1 MIEALS
7 QLPLW
12 QLLCAYVAL
21 AFVASAIVLR
31 TSRVWMRAVAARSK
45 ALLHG
50 VLAEALPRPLALSVF
65 VVALAAGAKWLPL
78 PTRESTLLSHLVP
91 FASWTLVVI
100 AAMRVVLRAITAYG
114 ESSPDLRSSA
124 GIGRAATWI
133 AGLAIIAVIV
143 SDALG
148 VSLAPALTALGVG
161 SLAMALALQDT
172 LSNFFA
178 GLYLLIDRPLRPTD
192 FVRLEGGQEGYVET
206 IGWRSTH
213 LRTLAGSFIIV
224 PNATLS
230 KAVITNFRAANP
242 RLVVETRIDL
252 ASDVDVDRARKAL
265 ADEAARAVDVP
276 GVLDAPAPYVRLA
289 PGITETGL
297 AFTLYVKIAEGADAG
312 AVQDALRTR
321 AYARAKREGLALA
334 GPAESRVRK

>member
-1 MIEALS
+1 MLEALVH
-7 QLPLW
+7 LPLW
-12 QLLCAYVAL
+12 QVLTVYLAL
-21 AFVASAIVLR
+21 AL
-31 TSRVWMRAVAARSK
+31 VAAGIVHRVTRTWMLAIAAVSK
-45 ALLHG
+45 ALIHR

-65 VVALAAGAKWLPL
+65 VVAVAAGAKFLPL
-78 PTRESTLLSHLVP
+78 PADEAMLARHLIP
-91 FASWTLVVI
+91 FASWTLVVV

-114 ESSPDLRSSA
+114 ESNPDLRSSA

-133 AGLAIIAVIV
+133 AGLAMIAVIV

-178 GLYLLIDRPLRPTD
+178 GLYLLVDRPLRPSE
-192 FVRLEGGQEGYVET
+192 FVRLEGGQEGYVES

-230 KAVITNFRAANP
+230 KAVITNFKSRNP
-242 RLVVETRIDL
+242 RLLVEVRVDL
-252 ASDVDVDRARKAL
+252 AYDADIDRAATAL
-265 ADEAARAVDVP
+265 ADEAARVVDVP
-276 GVLDAPAPYVRLA
+276 GVLEDPTPYVRLS
-289 PGITETGL
+289 PGITETAL
-297 AFTLYVKIAEGADAG
+297 AFTVFAKIADGVEAAV
-312 AVQDALRTR
+312 VQDTLRR
-321 AYARAKREGLALA
+321 RFYARMKREGIALQGA
-334 GPAESRVRK
+334 RRA

>member
-1 MIEALS
+1 MIDALTA
-7 QLPLW
+7 LPLW
-12 QLLCAYVAL
+12 QLLAAYVGL
-21 AFVASAIVLR
+21 AVAASAVVLR
-31 TSRVWMRAVAARSK
+31 TSRLWLRALAARTGS
-45 ALLHG
+45 LLHG
-50 VLAEALPRPLALSVF
+50 VLASSLPRPLALSVF

-78 PTRESTLLSHLVP
+78 PAHDTTVLRRLVP

-100 AAMRVVLRAITAYG
+100 ATMRVVLRAITAYG
-114 ESSPDLRSSA
+114 ESNPELKSSA

-133 AGLAIIAVIV
+133 AGLAMIAVIV

-178 GLYLLIDRPLRPTD
+178 GLYLLVDRPVRPSD

-213 LRTLAGSFIIV
+213 LRTLVGSVIIV

-230 KAVITNFRAANP
+230 KAVITNFKAQNP
-242 RLVVETRIDL
+242 RLLVETRIDL
-252 ASDVDVDRARKAL
+252 AYDADLDRAERAI
-265 ADEAARAVDVP
+265 AEEAAHAVDAP
-276 GVLDAPAPYVRLA
+276 GVLKEPMPYVRLA
-289 PGITETGL
+289 PGISDLGL
-297 AFTLYVKIAEGADAG
+297 GFTVYV
-312 AVQDALRTR
+312 
-321 AYARAKREGLALA
+321 
-334 GPAESRVRK
+334 

>member
-1 MIEALS
+1 V
-7 QLPLW
+7 LPLW
-12 QLLCAYVAL
+12 QLLIAYL
-21 AFVASAIVLR
+21 AIAVVGSAIVLR
-31 TSRVWMRAVAARSK
+31 VSRMWMRAVASRSE
-45 ALLHG
+45 ALIHR

-78 PTRESTLLSHLVP
+78 PEHQATLLRNLVP

-124 GIGRAATWI
+124 GIGRAATYVV
-133 AGLAIIAVIV
+133 GLAMIAVIV
-143 SDALG
+143 SDAIG

-178 GLYLLIDRPLRPTD
+178 GLYLLIDRPLRPSD

-230 KAVITNFRAANP
+230 KAVITNFKAQNP
-242 RLVVETRIDL
+242 RLVVETRVDL
-252 ASDVDVDRARKAL
+252 AHDVDVDRAQKAL
-265 ADEAARAVDVP
+265 AEEAARAVDVP
-276 GVLDAPAPYVRLA
+276 GVVKDPLPFVRLA
-289 PGITETGL
+289 PGITDTGL
-297 AFTLYVKIAEGADAG
+297 SFTVYLKIAETADAG
-312 AVQDALRTR
+312 AVQDELRKR
-321 AYARAKREGLALA
+321 LYARVKRDGIALA
-334 GPAESRVRK
+334 SPRRS